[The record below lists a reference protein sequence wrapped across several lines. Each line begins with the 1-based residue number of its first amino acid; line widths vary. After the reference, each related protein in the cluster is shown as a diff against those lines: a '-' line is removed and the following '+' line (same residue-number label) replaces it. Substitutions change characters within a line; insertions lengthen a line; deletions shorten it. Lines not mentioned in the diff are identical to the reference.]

1 MNLDHFSMPSCLT
14 TDFFVSRILL
24 VASSVSRND
33 KANTC
38 QSHKNSFHT
47 PEAASSESSQRLS
60 TLLKFF
66 AFSSCDIV
74 QRFSFSFL
82 LIS

>member
-1 MNLDHFSMPSCLT
+1 MNLDHFSVSGCLT
-14 TDFFVSRILL
+14 ADFFVCRVLL

-47 PEAASSESSQRLS
+47 PEATSSESGQRLS
-60 TLLKFF
+60 TLLKLF

-74 QRFSFSFL
+74 QRFSLSFL